1 MAGTTNLMQAGI
13 AALAAKM
20 LGGEV
25 TTGVSAAGSTAA
37 DATPVAAGLVV
48 ISTAAASTGVILPS
62 ATISGPTVVVNG
74 GANTVAVYPATGEKI
89 NNGTASASVNVT
101 NAKNGIFIPFG
112 NQWGFVLGA

>member
-1 MAGTTNLMQAGI
+1 MAGTTNLMQASI
-13 AALAAKM
+13 PPLAAKM
-20 LGGEV
+20 LGGEI

-48 ISTAAASTGVILPS
+48 LSTVGSGAGVILPS